1 VRSNFVRP
9 ERTAR
14 VATIGTEP
22 TVTIRAE
29 LGKHFETLVADL
41 VASGR
46 YESADEVLRDG
57 LRLVEEREAVLARLD
72 AAVLEGLADAE
83 AGRVKPAAEVFARLQ
98 AKYGRAE

>member
-1 VRSNFVRP
+1 VRLQ
-9 ERTAR
+9 RTAR
-14 VATIGTEP
+14 VATIGMEP

-72 AAVLEGLADAE
+72 AAVMVGLADVE
-83 AGRVKPAAEVFARLQ
+83 AGRLKPAEEVFDRLE
-98 AKYGRAE
+98 AKYRTIG